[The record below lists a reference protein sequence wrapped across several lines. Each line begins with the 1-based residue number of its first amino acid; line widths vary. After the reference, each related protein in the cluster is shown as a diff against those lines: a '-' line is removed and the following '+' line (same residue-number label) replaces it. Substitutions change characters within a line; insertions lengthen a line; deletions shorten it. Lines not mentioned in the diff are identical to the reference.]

1 VGAARRDVMLTR
13 EETLGLMDSLLVTH
27 APPTAQESFRAWLD
41 ASADQLG
48 RRYVSELA
56 RNYRHAPL

>member
-1 VGAARRDVMLTR
+1 
-13 EETLGLMDSLLVTH
+13 MDSLLVSND
-27 APPTAQESFRAWLD
+27 PPTAQESFREWLD